1 MTDFFY
7 KIHSRLG
14 IRPFPFR
21 LKFIRVLFET
31 EKYFNYFLQD
41 RTQLYITGFTLFF
54 SWFLLSKSA
63 RCCCARGAVTLRSEN
78 PPAAE
83 TVRPAAPSRATA
95 VLLPFL
101 YDYASVFSSLVTF
114 TNGSD
119 RVHLFHKMSLFLILK
134 LGLKIC
140 RISKFARVTEKGR
153 ARQGSSWSLVS
164 TLWRPLAAAT

>member
-54 SWFLLSKSA
+54 S
-63 RCCCARGAVTLRSEN
+63 
-78 PPAAE
+78 
-83 TVRPAAPSRATA
+83 
-95 VLLPFL
+95 
-101 YDYASVFSSLVTF
+101 
-114 TNGSD
+114 
-119 RVHLFHKMSLFLILK
+119 
-134 LGLKIC
+134 
-140 RISKFARVTEKGR
+140 
-153 ARQGSSWSLVS
+153 
-164 TLWRPLAAAT
+164 